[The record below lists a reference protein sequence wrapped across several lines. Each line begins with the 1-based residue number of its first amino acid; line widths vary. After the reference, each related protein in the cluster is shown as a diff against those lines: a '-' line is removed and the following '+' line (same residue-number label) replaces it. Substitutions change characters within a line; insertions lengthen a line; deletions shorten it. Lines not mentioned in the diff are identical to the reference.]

1 MFCFSKFDF
10 QTSTVSS
17 PPTIY
22 TAFVHWFAPAY
33 SPLVTVVNFIGMVLV
48 RANAASGHLGN
59 GCIAGFYMLKVS
71 KLIQHDVI
79 LVCTVLLV
87 IRIVSGLND
96 AYGSITSV
104 SEGMLYGASVGIT
117 VITGVAVI
125 FFHLLNVISVSV
137 MKEAIKCKTPI
148 TSAHIL
154 SAIGSFLLAAATLS
168 MQLYMQFNLT
178 LLLASGYCVLLG
190 LHSLQFRSAM
200 REMEAT
206 E

>member
-1 MFCFSKFDF
+1 
-10 QTSTVSS
+10 
-17 PPTIY
+17 
-22 TAFVHWFAPAY
+22 
-33 SPLVTVVNFIGMVLV
+33 
-48 RANAASGHLGN
+48 
-59 GCIAGFYMLKVS
+59 
-71 KLIQHDVI
+71 
-79 LVCTVLLV
+79 
-87 IRIVSGLND
+87 
-96 AYGSITSV
+96 
-104 SEGMLYGASVGIT
+104 
-117 VITGVAVI
+117 
-125 FFHLLNVISVSV
+125 

-200 REMEAT
+200 REIEAT